1 MTIRLT
7 PDLNGHAA
15 HVHDGTRTVH
25 ITAPG
30 TPEHACAAAR
40 AWIAAAGK
48 LHGFGGRR
56 QKDEEI
62 MTQHVTQKGT

>member
-1 MTIRLT
+1 MTITIHR
-7 PDLNGHAA
+7 DLNGHAA

-30 TPEHACAAAR
+30 TPAEARAAAKE
-40 AWIAAAGK
+40 WIATAGK
-48 LHGFGGRR
+48 LRGFGGRR

-62 MTQHVTQKGT
+62 MTQHVTRKGA